1 MQLLLL
7 GLKELF
13 ASSRLPQRRAGHFAN
28 LSAAVHRAFRWS
40 GQRGSN
46 PRPQAWEACTLPTEL
61 HPPSGSYCKPINI
74 LTLINL
80 SSTINS
86 QTDKSQRLIT
96 PQNSLIEFHEK
107 HIIIQYLLSAFCYCS
122 NCHGNCF
129 FRSACDMPFW
139 LLCFTIR
146 DDVPRV

>member
-1 MQLLLL
+1 M
-7 GLKELF
+7 KLF
-13 ASSRLPQRRAGHFAN
+13 SSSRLLQRRAGALRKPIN
-28 LSAAVHRAFRWS
+28 SRSQNFRWS

-61 HPPSGSYCKPINI
+61 HPPSGSYCKPLNI
-74 LTLINL
+74 LILINL

-86 QTDKSQRLIT
+86 QAGKSQRFIT

-107 HIIIQYLLSAFCYCS
+107 HIIIQDLLSAFCCCCS
-122 NCHGNCF
+122 NCQGNCF
-129 FRSACDMPFW
+129 FGSACDMPFW

-146 DDVPRV
+146 DDVPRI